1 MRAFRHN
8 PCQFG
13 KPVVLLGANGA
24 GKTRFSI
31 KIEEL
36 NDPTFNNCNAQESV
50 LIHRISAQKSL
61 SIQENISI
69 LDHESS
75 VRSFFIGGTHQYA
88 TKSGNRFGSNPA
100 TFLLDDFNKALSL
113 LFSEENKEL
122 QLAHQQDKQAIK
134 EKATRRAYYNGS

>member
-1 MRAFRHN
+1 MGTLKIKFPHSEEYEFEA
-8 PCQFG
+8 G

-36 NDPTFNNCNAQESV
+36 NDLTFNNWNAQESV

-61 SIQENISI
+61 SIQESISI

-75 VRSFFIGGTHQYA
+75 VRSFFIGDANQ
-88 TKSGNRFGSNPA
+88 
-100 TFLLDDFNKALSL
+100 
-113 LFSEENKEL
+113 
-122 QLAHQQDKQAIK
+122 
-134 EKATRRAYYNGS
+134 